1 MNKGFHSR
9 AGFTLIEVL
18 VVVAIIGILSAAG
31 VSSLNDAIANSR
43 LKDAIINTRAFT
55 EVMSSEAKRLND
67 SLCIK
72 FEAKKMT
79 AYHYGAGAC
88 GGTAIDSRSL
98 EGQIS
103 FLGTAPGNAAAQES
117 FVGTPSVWSASG
129 SYFILAPQ
137 QGVSSVVSEGIIGL
151 RYGNSSRYGA
161 ILKTAKKNHLQ
172 AFFSAD
178 GGSSWITP

>member
-1 MNKGFHSR
+1 MNKSFHSR
-9 AGFTLIEVL
+9 RGFTLIEVL

-31 VSSLNDAIANSR
+31 VSSLNDAVANSR
-43 LKDAIINTRAFT
+43 LKDAIINTRAFA

-79 AYHYGAGAC
+79 AYKYKADAC
-88 GGTAIDSRSL
+88 GDSAIDSRSL

-103 FLGTAPGNAAAQES
+103 FQGTAPSNAAAQES
-117 FVGTPSVWSASG
+117 FIGTPSVWSASG

-137 QGVSSVVSEGIIGL
+137 QGVSSVVGEGIIGL
-151 RYGNSSRYGA
+151 RYGNSNRYGA
-161 ILKTAKKNHLQ
+161 VLKTAKKNHLQ
-172 AFFSAD
+172 AFFSVD